1 MFKNLS
7 PGAIGVAADMKQG
20 LAYARQFGFEG
31 LDLNIYEAQKIAE
44 EQSIEEVKNQAKYK
58 KSSKK

>member
-31 LDLNIYEAQKIAE
+31 LDLNIYEAKKIAE
-44 EQSIEEVKNQAKYK
+44 EQSIEEVKKLWDG
-58 KSSKK
+58 